1 MNPNTEP
8 RWQACLTRDA
18 RYDGQFFMAVRT
30 TRIYCKPSCPARLPK
45 RANVEFF
52 NTPAQAE
59 IAGYRACKRC
69 HPDKLNP
76 PEPNLDL
83 IQRVIRMIED
93 RADDAPTLAE
103 LAAQFHL
110 SPYHLQ
116 RTFKRIVGV
125 TPKQYAIGLRVQRF
139 KAGLK
144 AGQRVTEA
152 ALDSG
157 FNGSAQMYGQA
168 SAHLGMTPKTYQRGA
183 PAVEIEYTVVDSPL
197 GHLLVAA
204 TERGVCSVKLGDD
217 RRALE
222 AELWNEFAAAKLAP
236 DSEQLRLWAEAI
248 VDYLRGEQP
257 HLDLPTDVRA
267 TAFQRLVW
275 DALREI
281 PAGATRSYTEV
292 AQSIGQPA
300 AARAVARACATN
312 PTALVVPCHRVVGED
327 GKLHGYRWGV
337 ERKRQ
342 LLEME
347 RKLASPREGEKAR

>member
-1 MNPNTEP
+1 MNTNTDL

-30 TRIYCKPSCPARLPK
+30 TRIYCKPSCPARMPK
-45 RANVEFF
+45 RENVEFF
-52 NTPAQAE
+52 NTPEQAE

-83 IQRVIRMIED
+83 IQRVIRVIED

-110 SPYHLQ
+110 SPFHLQ
-116 RTFKRIVGV
+116 RTFKRLVGV
-125 TPKQYAIGLRVQRF
+125 TPKQYALGLRVQRF
-139 KAGLK
+139 KQGLK

-183 PAVEIEYTVVDSPL
+183 PTIEIEYTVVDSPL

-204 TERGVCSVKLGDD
+204 TAKGICAVKLSTN

-222 AELWNEFAAAKLAP
+222 AELRNEFASAKFAP
-236 DSEQLRLWAEAI
+236 ASEQLRLWTEAI

-275 DALREI
+275 DALRVI
-281 PAGATRSYTEV
+281 RLGSTHSYSDI
-292 AQSIGQPA
+292 AKAIGQPT
-300 AARAVARACATN
+300 AARAVARACAAN

-342 LLEME
+342 LLAME
-347 RKLASPREGEKAR
+347 RKLASPRKGEKAR